1 MDIFNVLRLG
11 RLCMRIEAVFFGALF
26 GVMVFTELGL
36 ADVFEAKEAVEG
48 GICRKL
54 ATDYANDPT
63 TLTIQAIAQ
72 LQICL
77 AQTLKNADSSP
88 ALPLPGNFDIQ
99 PSRSSTSIGE
109 TTYPTP
115 PTPPTPPKSLKIR

>member
-1 MDIFNVLRLG
+1 MK
-11 RLCMRIEAVFFGALF
+11 IEAVFFRALF

-36 ADVFEAKEAVEG
+36 ADVFEVKEAVEG
-48 GICRKL
+48 VICRKL
-54 ATDYANDPT
+54 ATDYANDST

-77 AQTLKNADSSP
+77 AQTLKNSTSSS
-88 ALPLPGNFDIQ
+88 ALPLPRNFDIQ
-99 PSRSSTSIGE
+99 PSRSSTSIGD
-109 TTYPTP
+109 TTLPTP

>member
-1 MDIFNVLRLG
+1 MK
-11 RLCMRIEAVFFGALF
+11 IEAVFFRALF

-36 ADVFEAKEAVEG
+36 ADVFEVKEAVEG

-63 TLTIQAIAQ
+63 SLTIQAIAQ

-77 AQTLKNADSSP
+77 AQTLKNTASP
-88 ALPLPGNFDIQ
+88 AILKNFDLESPR
-99 PSRSSTSIGE
+99 PSTGMADTIL
-109 TTYPTP
+109 PTP
-115 PTPPTPPKSLKIR
+115 PTPPTPPKSLKVR